1 MNSFLNFD
9 NFITP
14 KFITILYWIIL
25 AVVALSGLGLMF
37 SGNGFAGVLMGLV
50 VILLGASFTRVY
62 CELLMVIFS
71 MNNHLKKISEKS
83 DV

>member
-37 SGNGFAGVLMGLV
+37 SGNGFAGFLMGLV
-50 VILLGASFTRVY
+50 VILLGALFTRVY

-71 MNNHLKKISEKS
+71 MNNHLKKISAKS